1 MIKHFCR
8 FCRSPLSHTFVDLGV
23 SPISN
28 AFLAFDQ
35 LNRMEPFY
43 PLHAYVCEKCLLV
56 QLEELE
62 SPEQIFDDEYA
73 YFSSYSESWVDHARR
88 YTERMIALLDLNE
101 TSFVVEIASND
112 GYLLQHFLERNI
124 PAMGIEPSSNV
135 ASVAKK
141 KGIDT
146 WVTFFNASVAQQL
159 VSQKGKADLLL
170 GNNVLAHV
178 PALNDFVEGLK
189 IALADDGVI
198 TMEFPH
204 LLCLINENQF
214 DTIYHEHFSY
224 FSFLTAAR
232 IFAAHGL
239 RIFDVDRLP
248 THGGSLRI
256 YATHDSSQCWLQQAS
271 VTELMAEEREAG
283 LGHVVTYLGFAKQVN
298 KTKRELL
305 DFLIA
310 AKRADKSIV
319 GYGAPAKG
327 NTLLNFCGIRTDF
340 LDFTVDRSSHKQGMF
355 LPGTRIPIF
364 ATEKIFETKPD
375 YVLILP
381 WNLKHEIVRQ
391 MSSISEWGGKFVVP
405 IPQVRVLD

>member
-1 MIKHFCR
+1 MREFHCDDAVVGEGNFE
-8 FCRSPLSHTFVDLGV
+8 TFHEVVQSG
-23 SPISN
+23 
-28 AFLAFDQ
+28 
-35 LNRMEPFY
+35 
-43 PLHAYVCEKCLLV
+43 YV
-56 QLEELE
+56 
-62 SPEQIFDDEYA
+62 
-73 YFSSYSESWVDHARR
+73 
-88 YTERMIALLDLNE
+88 
-101 TSFVVEIASND
+101 
-112 GYLLQHFLERNI
+112 
-124 PAMGIEPSSNV
+124 
-135 ASVAKK
+135 
-141 KGIDT
+141 
-146 WVTFFNASVAQQL
+146 
-159 VSQKGKADLLL
+159 
-170 GNNVLAHV
+170 
-178 PALNDFVEGLK
+178 
-189 IALADDGVI
+189 
-198 TMEFPH
+198 
-204 LLCLINENQF
+204 CLINENQF

-256 YATHDSSQCWLQQAS
+256 YATHDSSPCWQQQAS

-381 WNLKHEIVRQ
+381 WNLKDEIVRQ
-391 MSSISEWGGKFVVP
+391 MSGISEWGGKFVVKYLLGTFKLLKLH
-405 IPQVRVLD
+405 QQAFLTNVRMQRIKRLHSV